1 MIYKD
6 KDSDGRTPLTGRE
19 YSALLSLFASG
30 SALGNTTAIHQR
42 LRELVPNGWRDFRM
56 IENRME
62 DLAAR
67 ILSTVPYKKLAI
79 IQAELPNI
87 KVKTFFSIPGGTRLD
102 KGVVCVDEDNFIAV
116 LDRVISMDCW
126 CCTKKGTK
134 VRKCP
139 ILQMI
144 QSVLPYDPDPGFDN
158 DACPIAGKTSLLA
171 EEIK

>member
-1 MIYKD
+1 MRIYAISD
-6 KDSDGRTPLTGRE
+6 IHGYIDELNTALSHIDLDDENTILVLLGDYIHGHDS
-19 YSALLSLFASG
+19 Y
-30 SALGNTTAIHQR
+30 
-42 LRELVPNGWRDFRM
+42 
-56 IENRME
+56 
-62 DLAAR
+62 
-67 ILSTVPYKKLAI
+67 
-79 IQAELPNI
+79 
-87 KVKTFFSIPGGTRLD
+87 
-102 KGVVCVDEDNFIAV
+102 AV

-171 EEIK
+171 EEIT